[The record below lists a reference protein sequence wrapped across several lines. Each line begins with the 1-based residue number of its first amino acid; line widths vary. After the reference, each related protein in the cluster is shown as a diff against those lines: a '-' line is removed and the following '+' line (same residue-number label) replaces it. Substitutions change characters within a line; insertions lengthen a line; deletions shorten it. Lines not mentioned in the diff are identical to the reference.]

1 MNNVKKI
8 SPDLGSTTENEKQEA
23 FEYLCQVSET
33 VSCGACC
40 GLYNI
45 SGLSKQSLEKLL
57 RRRTEAFKQ
66 VPRTI
71 DGIDEFRMQNEG
83 WTPPERPFPDFHHCV
98 FLGLVGE
105 SEQRVGCLL
114 HPAASGNNGIDWR
127 GLSYY
132 GGMACR
138 TYFCPGNKQLPQR
151 YLKILKQ
158 TVNHWF
164 LFGLVVTEFR
174 LLTAFFEA
182 IENKAGRPVTPDDFR
197 KSSEATNRFRDLLEI
212 KTNWPFRSVSSP
224 GPCHYMFENGQYKR
238 QPVQRKHPDIPVS
251 AYETIFTELD
261 SAFDSEQDL
270 RMAEAVLDKLFSE
283 IAEAVNHC

>member
-1 MNNVKKI
+1 MNNAKKI
-8 SPDLGSTTENEKQEA
+8 SPDAGSAPENEKQEA

-57 RRRTEAFKQ
+57 YQRTEAFER

-71 DGIDEFRMQNEG
+71 EGIDGFQKQNEG
-83 WTPPERPFPDFHHCV
+83 WTPQERPFPDFHHCV

-105 SEQRVGCLL
+105 SRQRVGCLL

-138 TYFCPGNKQLPQR
+138 TYFCPGCKQLPQR

-158 TVNHWF
+158 TANHWF
-164 LFGLVVTEFR
+164 PFGLVVTEYR

-182 IENKAGRPVTPDDFR
+182 LENKAGRLLTPDDFL
-197 KSSEATNRFRDLLEI
+197 KSPEATGRFRDLLEI
-212 KTNWPFRSVSSP
+212 KTNWTFRSVSSP

-261 SAFDSEQDL
+261 SVFDSEQDL
-270 RMAEAVLDKLFSE
+270 RMAEAMLDKLFSE
-283 IAEAVNHC
+283 IAEAFNPC